1 MANVRTHACLIV
13 DTYLNIELLLKV
25 VFKTLYPNDYTAD
38 VSTRVSNSLLV
49 GKNHLFLFHHFPSKN
64 HAGAIIGQVTVGLI
78 CDRIGRKAALVITT
92 ALIVLGATLATAA
105 HGAGGS
111 AAGLFWFLT
120 VARQIIY
127 SLFGCKPCNLLMNQT
142 GGLQVL

>member
-1 MANVRTHACLIV
+1 M
-13 DTYLNIELLLKV
+13 
-25 VFKTLYPNDYTAD
+25 
-38 VSTRVSNSLLV
+38 
-49 GKNHLFLFHHFPSKN
+49 
-64 HAGAIIGQVTVGLI
+64 

-127 SLFGCKPCNLLMNQT
+127 PLVEYNLIDESNRGIT
-142 GGLQVL
+142 GVVSRPAL

>member
-1 MANVRTHACLIV
+1 M
-13 DTYLNIELLLKV
+13 
-25 VFKTLYPNDYTAD
+25 
-38 VSTRVSNSLLV
+38 STRVSNSLLV
-49 GKNHLFLFHHFPSKN
+49 GKEQLFLFYLPASKS
-64 HAGAIIGQVTVGLI
+64 HTGAIIGQVVVGLI

-92 ALIVLGATLATAA
+92 ALVVLGATLATAA

-127 SLFGCKPCNLLMNQT
+127 FILWLDIIIDELNRGIT
-142 GGLQVL
+142 GVVSRPELWPALHITNKTLY

>member
-1 MANVRTHACLIV
+1 M
-13 DTYLNIELLLKV
+13 
-25 VFKTLYPNDYTAD
+25 
-38 VSTRVSNSLLV
+38 
-49 GKNHLFLFHHFPSKN
+49 
-64 HAGAIIGQVTVGLI
+64 

-120 VARQIIY
+120 VARQI
-127 SLFGCKPCNLLMNQT
+127 NLSFN
-142 GGLQVL
+142 

>member
-1 MANVRTHACLIV
+1 M
-13 DTYLNIELLLKV
+13 
-25 VFKTLYPNDYTAD
+25 
-38 VSTRVSNSLLV
+38 STRVSNSLLV
-49 GKNHLFLFHHFPSKN
+49 GKNHLFSFHHFASSKN
-64 HAGAIIGQVTVGLI
+64 HTGAIIGQVIVGLI

-120 VARQIIY
+120 VARQ
-127 SLFGCKPCNLLMNQT
+127 KNLSFSR
-142 GGLQVL
+142 V

>member
-1 MANVRTHACLIV
+1 MIIPLMCQLESPTHFLSVRTICFYS
-13 DTYLNIELLLKV
+13 TTLL
-25 VFKTLYPNDYTAD
+25 
-38 VSTRVSNSLLV
+38 S
-49 GKNHLFLFHHFPSKN
+49 SKN
-64 HAGAIIGQVTVGLI
+64 HTGAIIGQVIVGLI

-120 VARQIIY
+120 VAR
-127 SLFGCKPCNLLMNQT
+127 
-142 GGLQVL
+142 

>member
-1 MANVRTHACLIV
+1 
-13 DTYLNIELLLKV
+13 
-25 VFKTLYPNDYTAD
+25 

-49 GKNHLFLFHHFPSKN
+49 GKNHLFLFHNLPSKN
-64 HAGAIIGQVTVGLI
+64 HTLAGAIIGQVIVGLI

-120 VARQIIY
+120 VARHIIY
-127 SLFGCKPCNLLMNQT
+127 PLVGYNLLMIQT
-142 GGLQVL
+142 GGLQVS

>member
-1 MANVRTHACLIV
+1 
-13 DTYLNIELLLKV
+13 
-25 VFKTLYPNDYTAD
+25 

-49 GKNHLFLFHHFPSKN
+49 GSNHLFLLFHYLASSKN
-64 HAGAIIGQVTVGLI
+64 HTGAIIGQVIVGFI

-92 ALIVLGATLATAA
+92 ALIILRVGATLATAA

-120 VARQIIY
+120 VARQIIL
-127 SLFGCKPCNLLMNQT
+127 SFSC
-142 GGLQVL
+142 V

>member
-1 MANVRTHACLIV
+1 M
-13 DTYLNIELLLKV
+13 
-25 VFKTLYPNDYTAD
+25 
-38 VSTRVSNSLLV
+38 STRVSNSLLV
-49 GKNHLFLFHHFPSKN
+49 GKNHLFLFHHLASKN
-64 HAGAIIGQVTVGLI
+64 TGAIIGQVIVGLI

-127 SLFGCKPCNLLMNQT
+127 FL
-142 GGLQVL
+142 VRV

>member
-1 MANVRTHACLIV
+1 MSVSDLDQKVDVVDQGSGKEEIQHANEAEALSPKERMSGLFSILAAGFGLISDGYQNNLMTMAN
-13 DTYLNIELLLKV
+13 V
-25 VFKTLYPNDYTAD
+25 VFKTLYPTQYTSS

-49 GKNHLFLFHHFPSKN
+49 G
-64 HAGAIIGQVTVGLI
+64 AIIGQIFVGFL
-78 CDRIGRKAALVITT
+78 CDRIGRKAGLVFTT

-120 VARQIIY
+120 FAR
-127 SLFGCKPCNLLMNQT
+127 
-142 GGLQVL
+142 

>member
-1 MANVRTHACLIV
+1 MCQLEFPTHFLSVRS
-13 DTYLNIELLLKV
+13 
-25 VFKTLYPNDYTAD
+25 F
-38 VSTRVSNSLLV
+38 
-49 GKNHLFLFHHFPSKN
+49 FLFHHLASSKN
-64 HAGAIIGQVTVGLI
+64 DTGAIIGQVVVGLM

-120 VARQIIY
+120 VARQI
-127 SLFGCKPCNLLMNQT
+127 NLSFN
-142 GGLQVL
+142 